1 MTTWY
6 VDSVSGSD
14 SNGGTATNDALASFS
29 GVTAAGMTGGDAV
42 YVKGAGATYDGIN
55 WSSIAFGNKA
65 TLVSGYTV
73 TPGDNCDDGSSPPIV
88 NVISS
93 NDFKPAVG
101 MNLENFVLEADL
113 SPSPWTGVIDCSNQG
128 AWSRNMSCHITDTYK
143 PYDGSDYG
151 IRSGLLGAQGYRHI
165 YGIRIFADPGCQ
177 IYNNY
182 GWGGTGVFRSFKYG
196 CIWDFRNISFT
207 QTSGVGTIAVYNSS
221 NYGSCRE
228 SGNFYI
234 GNADE
239 THSGMLFDYDTHTS
253 GLALQN
259 CVFYNLDIGVSL
271 TTSLADSAALL
282 ATYANRTVIE
292 NCFFVNCRIGI
303 QGEDG
308 IEFPYLIR
316 NNIFYNCTEAQT
328 SGSFSSVHNNISA
341 TENPIDID
349 TFTINSYGRSLLNT
363 NYPDGWDPVGKHR
376 TRDQIYELP
385 LKTKFAIDTSGN
397 LSLGTGDVGDTVTVS
412 GKSFQ
417 KISNSPIVWN
427 VI

>member
-29 GVTAAGMTGGDAV
+29 GVTSAGMTGGDAV

-55 WSSIAFGNKA
+55 WSLVAFGKKA

-88 NVISS
+88 LVNSS
-93 NDFKPAVG
+93 EEFKPATG
-101 MNLENFVLEADL
+101 MNIENFVIEADL
-113 SPSPWTGVIDCSNQG
+113 SPSPWTGAINCNNEG
-128 AWSRNMSCHITDTYK
+128 AWSRNMSVHITDTY
-143 PYDGSDYG
+143 STNYG
-151 IRSGLLGAQGYRHI
+151 NRGGLVSAQGYRHI
-165 YGIRIFADPGCQ
+165 YGLRLFADPGCE
-177 IYNNY
+177 IYNSY
-182 GWGGTGVFRSFKYG
+182 GWNGSGVFRSFKYG
-196 CIWDFRNISFT
+196 CIWDFSNISFT
-207 QTSGVGTIAVYNSS
+207 QTSGVGNIAQYDSTNH
-221 NYGSCRE
+221 GSCRE

-239 THSGMLFDYDTHTS
+239 THSGMLFKYQTSTS

-259 CVFYNLDIGVSL
+259 CVFYNLDIGVDL
-271 TTSLADSAALL
+271 TTDLADSAALL
-282 ATYANRTVIE
+282 ATYGNRTIIE

-303 QGEDG
+303 QGQDG
-308 IEFPYLIR
+308 IEIPYLIR

-328 SGSFSSVHNNISA
+328 SGSFSSVHNNITA

-349 TFTINSYGRSLLNT
+349 TFTINSYGKSLLDT
-363 NYPDGWDPVGKHR
+363 NYPDGWDPVGKHT

-385 LKTKFAIDTSGN
+385 IKTKFIREVSGN
-397 LSLGTGDVGDTVTVS
+397 LSLGGTAGVGDTVTVS
-412 GKSFQ
+412 GRSFQ
-417 KISNSPIVWN
+417 KISDNPIVWRR
-427 VI
+427 V

>member
-29 GVTAAGMTGGDAV
+29 AVTSAGMTGGDAV

-55 WSSIAFGNKA
+55 WSLVAFGKKA

-88 NVISS
+88 LVNNS
-93 NDFKPAVG
+93 NEFKPATG
-101 MNLENFVLEADL
+101 MNIENFVLEADL
-113 SPSPWTGVIDCSNQG
+113 SPSPWTGAIDCNNEG
-128 AWSRNMSCHITDTYK
+128 AWSRNMSVHVTDTY
-143 PYDGSDYG
+143 STNYG
-151 IRSGLLGAQGYRHI
+151 NRGGLVSAQGYRQM
-165 YGIRIFADPGCQ
+165 YGIRIFADPGCE
-177 IYNNY
+177 IYNSY
-182 GWGGTGVFRSFKYG
+182 GWNASGIFRSFKYG

-207 QTSGVGTIAVYNSS
+207 QTSGVGNIAQYDSTNH
-221 NYGSCRE
+221 GSCRE

-234 GNADE
+234 GNPNE
-239 THSGMLFDYDTHTS
+239 THTGILFKYQASTS

-259 CVFYNLDIGVSL
+259 CVFYNLDIGVDL
-271 TTSLADSAALL
+271 TTDLADSAALL
-282 ATYANRTVIE
+282 ATYANRTIIE

-303 QGEDG
+303 QGQDG
-308 IEFPYLIR
+308 IEIPYLIR

-341 TENPIDID
+341 TQNPIDID
-349 TFTINSYGRSLLNT
+349 TCTINSYGKSLLDT

-385 LKTKFAIDTSGN
+385 IKTKFAIDTSGS